1 MIKKNFFTPTATALS
16 LALVSLFPLP
26 AQADDWGASAF
37 AANELVLEFEL
48 TPGAGTALV
57 CLPVA
62 DSTGLDIDWRVQESN
77 NDYLNTTSTDRGE
90 YLSRLF
96 TAAELGSS
104 PIDIRVSI
112 SASDPSSA
120 TNRFG
125 YSTSEVADNID
136 FDCTP
141 NQTKLRKIVQWGDWA
156 TDWSYAFSNQGH
168 IESIPNTPMGA
179 NPTNLKGMFYDSFAF
194 NLPIGSWD
202 TSQVTD
208 MSEMFYNV
216 GTFNQDISAWDTSSV
231 TTMRQMFY
239 QASSFNQ
246 DISTWNTS
254 QVTDMS
260 EMFKAALNFN
270 QDINYDSVN
279 DYWNTSEVTT
289 MESMFQ
295 AATAFDG
302 IVGSW
307 DTSRVSNMKLMFGE
321 DNGDESIFN
330 QDIGDW
336 DTSSVTT
343 MERMFEKNDQFNQDI
358 GGWDTSSVTTMRRM
372 FNEAI
377 SFNQNLNSWNVSLVT
392 NMERMF
398 SGKDDEDELDA
409 AHAFNGDISSWN
421 TSNVTNMV
429 EMFRHATSFDQDIS
443 SWNTSKITSMED
455 TFKNAEAFNQPIGSW
470 NTSQVTNMH
479 GVFDGAHAFNQNL
492 NSWNTS
498 KVTVMNDMF
507 EDTDVFDG
515 DISSW
520 DVSNV
525 TDFSDMFE
533 GSAFDQDISDWDTS
547 SATNFRDM
555 FKDATNFDQYIGG
568 WNTANVTNISNLF
581 SGATAYT
588 YCLPDSFFPDGA
600 DYTTLGLAADFGDS
614 CVVYV
619 APQPEPEQSNPAPVF
634 RPYYGPIV
642 RPNTETDV
650 NSGEVV
656 EIAGFRMDTVSKVTV
671 GDDEL
676 AMTPIDATRLQ
687 VLIPEN
693 ISGAL
698 TLTLHW
704 ENRGSS
710 GSYSVPNALLVTPVE
725 ADPPEQTS
733 QKVNAGSF
741 KGYVAVYAL
750 GYEGSRLSAK
760 IGNDWVIVDAIPARD
775 NNLFRLVDFTGA
787 GYDINVR
794 IFIDRELMRTVPL
807 LTK

>member
-1 MIKKNFFTPTATALS
+1 MIKKNFLTPTATALS

-125 YSTSEVADNID
+125 YSTSEVAENID

-156 TDWSYAFSNQGH
+156 TDWSYAFSSQGH

-179 NPTNLKGMFYDSFAF
+179 NPTNLKGMFYDSFSF

-343 MERMFEKNDQFNQDI
+343 MERMFEKNDQFNQ
-358 GGWDTSSVTTMRRM
+358 
-372 FNEAI
+372 
-377 SFNQNLNSWNVSLVT
+377 NLNSWNVGSVT
-392 NMERMF
+392 NMSEMF
-398 SGKDDEDELDA
+398 HDATSFDGDLD
-409 AHAFNGDISSWN
+409 GWGQ
-421 TSNVTNMV
+421 TVGNVTNMTR
-429 EMFRHATSFDQDIS
+429 MFQGADLSSTTS
-443 SWNTSKITSMED
+443 
-455 TFKNAEAFNQPIGSW
+455 
-470 NTSQVTNMH
+470 
-479 GVFDGAHAFNQNL
+479 L
-492 NSWNTS
+492 NSWDVS
-498 KVTVMNDMF
+498 SVTTMSEMF
-507 EDTDVFDG
+507 EDSGFNGDV
-515 DISSW
+515 SSW
-520 DVSNV
+520 DVSSV
-525 TDFSDMFE
+525 TNFFDMFE
-533 GSAFDQDISDWDTS
+533 GASSFNQDIGSWDVS
-547 SATNFRDM
+547 SGTNFIDM
-555 FKDATNFDQYIGG
+555 LKDATSFNQYIGG
-568 WNTANVTNISNLF
+568 WPVQTTLSKATNIIEFDETASENPLEDILRNTSF
-581 SGATAYT
+581 SF
-588 YCLPDSFFPDGA
+588 CLPDSFFPVVDGSKT
-600 DYTTLGLAADFGDS
+600 DLIIVGLAADSDEALQYEVD
-614 CVVYV
+614 CETYV
-619 APQPEPEQSNPAPVF
+619 APQPEPEQSAPAPVF

-642 RPNTETDV
+642 RPNLETEVDA
-650 NSGEVV
+650 GEQS
-656 EIAGFRMDTVSKVTV
+656 ELTGFRMDTVTRVTV
-671 GDDEL
+671 GETEL
-676 AMTPIDATRLQ
+676 PMTSIDSRTLRL
-687 VLIPEN
+687 LIPESM
-693 ISGAL
+693 SGAL
-698 TLTLHW
+698 TITLHW
-704 ENRGSS
+704 EKRNDS
-710 GSYSVPNALLVTPVE
+710 GRYSVPNAFMVNPVE
-725 ADPPEQTS
+725 TDVTELS
-733 QKVNAGSF
+733 QRKVNAGSF

-760 IGNDWVIVDAIPARD
+760 IGNDWVIVDAIPSRE

-787 GYDINVR
+787 GYAINVR
-794 IFIDRELMRTVPL
+794 IFIDRELIRTVPL

>member
-1 MIKKNFFTPTATALS
+1 MLSRRPLSPFAIAAALS
-16 LALVSLFPLP
+16 LIALLPLP
-26 AQADDWGASAF
+26 ATANGATPL
-37 AANELVLEFEL
+37 ELVYDVEQND
-48 TPGAGTALV
+48 AGDKA
-57 CLPVA
+57 CLP
-62 DSTGLDIDWRVQESN
+62 
-77 NDYLNTTSTDRGE
+77 
-90 YLSRLF
+90 
-96 TAAELGSS
+96 
-104 PIDIRVSI
+104 I
-112 SASDPSSA
+112 S
-120 TNRFG
+120 
-125 YSTSEVADNID
+125 
-136 FDCTP
+136 
-141 NQTKLRKIVQWGDWA
+141 GDWA
-156 TDWSYAFSNQGH
+156 LQIDIGDGTGYTSFTDNDSYPVTINTDYSLNFNGRYIEINYPATASAYTIRIKPDTGNNLTHYGHEDPDVFNNFFPSSCDARLTEVMAWGNWVTDWSYAFRNQDYLTAL
-168 IESIPNTPMGA
+168 PNGA
-179 NPTNLKGMFYDSFAF
+179 DEQIGNNPTNMQRMFLDSDF
-194 NLPIGSWD
+194 NLDIGNWD
-202 TSQVTD
+202 TSTVTD
-208 MSEMFYNV
+208 MSGMFDNSTV
-216 GTFNQDISAWDTSSV
+216 FNQSLSDWDTSSV
-231 TTMRQMFY
+231 TTMRQMFRDA
-239 QASSFNQ
+239 QAFNQ

-260 EMFKAALNFN
+260 EMFESALSFN
-270 QDINYDSVN
+270 QDINYDAVN
-279 DYWNTSEVTT
+279 DYWNTSQVTT
-289 MESMFQ
+289 MESMFMN
-295 AATAFDG
+295 APAFDG
-302 IVGSW
+302 NIGSW
-307 DTSRVSNMKLMFGE
+307 DTSRVTNMKLMFGE
-321 DNGDESIFN
+321 DNDYPSIFN
-330 QDIGDW
+330 QDIGGW

-358 GGWDTSSVTTMRRM
+358 GDWDTSSVTTMRRM

-398 SGKDDEDELDA
+398 SGKDDGGELDA
-409 AHAFNGDISSWN
+409 AHAFDGNISSWN

-429 EMFRHATSFDQDIS
+429 EMFRHATSFNKDIS
-443 SWNTSKITSMED
+443 SWNVAKITSMED
-455 TFKNAEAFNQPIGSW
+455 MFKNAEAFNQPIGSW

-492 NSWNTS
+492 NTWDTS

-588 YCLPDSFFPDGA
+588 YCLPDSFFPVGA

-642 RPNTETDV
+642 RPNTETEV

-656 EIAGFRMDTVSKVTV
+656 EIGGFRMDTVTKVTV
-671 GDDEL
+671 GDYEL

-687 VLIPEN
+687 VSIPEN
-693 ISGAL
+693 MSGVV

-710 GSYSVPNALLVTPVE
+710 GRYSVPDALLVTPLE
-725 ADPPEQTS
+725 TDQPEQTS

-775 NNLFRLVDFTGA
+775 NNLFRMVDFTGA

-794 IFIDRELMRTVPL
+794 IFIDRELTRTVPL